1 MSTGSAGRRPLL
13 VAGMLAGALALVT
26 ACGSPASSGSAAGTT
41 TSAAAASQA
50 SGTQVTATLTEFHIS
65 LSQSSFTPGSYTF
78 VAKNSGSTTHALEIT
93 GPGVA
98 GQHTADLSPGSSADL
113 TVTLSAGSYE
123 VFCPVD
129 GHKDLG
135 MDLHITVGGA
145 GAGAP
150 ATTSAAPM
158 TTASQ
163 GGSGG
168 YGNGY

>member
-1 MSTGSAGRRPLL
+1 MSTRSARRGPLL
-13 VAGMLAGALALVT
+13 VTGVLAGALVLAA
-26 ACGSPASSGSAAGTT
+26 ACGSPANSGSSGSATT
-41 TSAAAASQA
+41 TAAAGPAA
-50 SGTQVTATLTEFHIS
+50 GTQVTATLTEFHIT
-65 LSQSSFTPGSYTF
+65 LSQSDFAPGSYTF
-78 VAKNSGSTTHALEIT
+78 LAKNSGNTTHALEIN

-98 GQHTADLSPGSSADL
+98 DQHTADLPPGQSADL
-113 TVTLSAGSYE
+113 TVTLAAGSYE
-123 VFCPVD
+123 LFCPVD

-158 TTASQ
+158 STATQ

>member
-1 MSTGSAGRRPLL
+1 MSTTAVGPPLL
-13 VAGMLAGALALVT
+13 AAGVLAGALVLSV
-26 ACGSPASSGSAAGTT
+26 ACGSQTSAGSNSAAT
-41 TSAAAASQA
+41 QV
-50 SGTQVTATLTEFHIS
+50 SGTQVTVTLTEFRIV
-65 LSQSSFTPGSYTF
+65 LSQSSFAPGSYTF
-78 VAKNSGSTTHALEIT
+78 VAKNSGSTTHGLEIN

-98 GQHTADLSPGSSADL
+98 DQHTADISPGSSADL
-113 TVTLSAGSYE
+113 TVTLSAGGYE

-150 ATTSAAPM
+150 ATTAP
-158 TTASQ
+158 T
-163 GGSGG
+163 GGGG